1 MAIKKQQHYVWEN
14 YLNAWK
20 YNEKHLFCFRKKNN
34 KIFPSSPNDVGKQDR
49 FYKIDSLSELELKF
63 LEDAFIKSITN
74 EHMKEA
80 ANGWVNV
87 FKMVFAMFQFAEGKE
102 SPRIKE
108 GIHEIMNNF
117 MEDIHTKIEL
127 QAIPL
132 LKELQLGRTAFF
144 DNEENMSDFML
155 FLCMQYFRTNKL
167 KQNYL
172 KVVAEI
178 SEKLPNEW
186 SNIDLSKI
194 WNILTVVFATN
205 MGATLYALR
214 ENYDWCII
222 NNSTETPFITIDQPV
237 VNLKGNY
244 ELEQSTEELELFYPL
259 SPKLAL
265 LISEKKNGN
274 SNKIDITNSEYIEM
288 YNERLLIIAEEQ
300 VYSNSKQYMEEIKIK
315 YSKINCNG

>member
-14 YLNAWK
+14 YLNAWR

-34 KIFPSSPNDVGKQDR
+34 KIFSSSPNDVGKQDR
-49 FYKIDSLSELELKF
+49 FYKIDNLSELELKI

-74 EHMKEA
+74 EHLKEVA
-80 ANGWVNV
+80 YGWLNMFKTV
-87 FKMVFAMFQFAEGKE
+87 FTMFKFSESTE

-108 GIHEIMNNF
+108 TVHELMNNF
-117 MEDIHTKIEL
+117 MEEMHTKIEF

-167 KQNYL
+167 KQNFL
-172 KVVAEI
+172 KVVSKI
-178 SEKLPNEW
+178 SEKLPKEW
-186 SNIDLSKI
+186 GDIDLNKM
-194 WNILTVVFATN
+194 WNIISIIFASN
-205 MGATLYALR
+205 MGATLYSLR

-222 NNSTETPFITIDQPV
+222 NNSTETPFITTDQPV

-244 ELEQSTEELELFYPL
+244 DIEQSTEELELFYPL

-274 SNKIDITNSEYIEM
+274 SYKIDITDNKDIEM
-288 YNERLLIIAEEQ
+288 YNEQLLIIAEEQ
-300 VYSNSKQYMEEIKIK
+300 VYSNSKQYIEEIKIR
-315 YSKINCNG
+315 YNKINFNE